1 MNYLDSSP
9 GERLAGPAFTESLEL
24 VQEVHKGA
32 PGQEHL
38 LEAAK
43 APAAKAPAKAGAC
56 FPAHRLSFLKPVSAQ
71 PVILF
76 PLLRVAQ
83 HFIRLIHVLKLCRCV
98 RIVLRGV
105 GTARGWKFIGERWC
119 LPVACTLPPLPSA
132 MLSNQPRWSIARK
145 PPVLAA
151 TCGKLCKHE

>member
-1 MNYLDSSP
+1 MDYLDSFP
-9 GERLAGPAFTESLEL
+9 GERLAGPAFTKRLDL

-43 APAAKAPAKAGAC
+43 APAAKASATKPPAVAGAC
-56 FPAHRLSFLKPVSAQ
+56 FPAHRLSFLKPLSAQ

-83 HFIRLIHVLKLCRCV
+83 HFIRLIHVLKLSRCV
-98 RIVLRGV
+98 RVVLRGM
-105 GTARGWKFIGERWC
+105 GMGLEAHR
-119 LPVACTLPPLPSA
+119 
-132 MLSNQPRWSIARK
+132 
-145 PPVLAA
+145 
-151 TCGKLCKHE
+151 

>member
-1 MNYLDSSP
+1 MDCNDSIP
-9 GERLAGPAFTESLEL
+9 GERLAGPAYSEILVL
-24 VQEVHKGA
+24 VQEVYKGA

-43 APAAKAPAKAGAC
+43 APAAKATAKTGAC

-98 RIVLRGV
+98 RVVLHGM
-105 GTARGWKFIGERWC
+105 GMARGWKFIDKKGG
-119 LPVACTLPPLPSA
+119 ACQLL
-132 MLSNQPRWSIARK
+132 
-145 PPVLAA
+145 
-151 TCGKLCKHE
+151 CGYLRQAVQA